1 MDHILVVDTEY
12 VYRNMG
18 WIKYSIG
25 LAIVGLIGTH
35 SSWSMAPTWPCVLVS
50 FFLFF
55 L

>member
-25 LAIVGLIGTH
+25 LAIVGLIVVG
-35 SSWSMAPTWPCVLVS
+35 AWPLLGRV
-50 FFLFF
+50 F
-55 L
+55 